1 MWDHLPLD
9 ALQPDPVCEECMG
22 RYANIIHAQR
32 KTYVDKRLAELALE
46 DPEHYYA
53 GEWDALYDAKIEL
66 HTQPRPVA

>member
-1 MWDHLPLD
+1 
-9 ALQPDPVCEECMG
+9 MG

-53 GEWDALYDAKIEL
+53 KIEL

>member
-1 MWDHLPLD
+1 
-9 ALQPDPVCEECMG
+9 MG

-46 DPEHYYA
+46 DPEHYFD

-66 HTQPRPVA
+66 HTQPRPVACEAGRA